1 VTVSTR
7 VINSIRISAIR
18 VIQPT
23 TCPQVIRLR
32 IIRMTAIRATPYNK
46 LKPPYSSHL
55 LFSQTLVHAIVRA
68 LHFCMQST
76 DTTTRVSWRH
86 MERTIPLTIYL
97 FICFSPSVAII
108 VFIEM
113 HLVLIS
119 NFILASAVLLA
130 IYLPRPLGHC
140 QNAD

>member
-1 VTVSTR
+1 
-7 VINSIRISAIR
+7 
-18 VIQPT
+18 
-23 TCPQVIRLR
+23 
-32 IIRMTAIRATPYNK
+32 
-46 LKPPYSSHL
+46 
-55 LFSQTLVHAIVRA
+55 
-68 LHFCMQST
+68 
-76 DTTTRVSWRH
+76 

-140 QNAD
+140 QNADRWDFSPEKPTIFQVLATAGGGLKGGASANDVPCSSMSGESGSL